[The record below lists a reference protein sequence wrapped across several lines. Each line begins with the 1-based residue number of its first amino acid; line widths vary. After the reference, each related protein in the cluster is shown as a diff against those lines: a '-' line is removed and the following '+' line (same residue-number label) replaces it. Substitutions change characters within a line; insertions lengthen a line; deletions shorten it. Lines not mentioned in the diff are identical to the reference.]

1 MSDKIEIN
9 SAYIV
14 ELTSIIEAKK
24 SKELISRIE
33 ELHIADIAE
42 IIEDLSLENAK
53 YLFELISD
61 EEKSAAVLVE
71 LEDDTREDLLEDLSA
86 KEIAKEVI
94 DNLESDD
101 AADIIGELSEDKKE
115 EVLSHIEDEE
125 LASDISDLLNYPE
138 DTAGGLMAKELIKVN
153 ENWNTVQCLKEM
165 RKQAEGIKKV
175 YTIYVVN
182 NNDKLLGLLS
192 LRKLLLTERSTSIKD
207 IITTE
212 IISVK
217 ATTDDKDVA
226 NIMHKYDLV
235 ALPVIDDLGKLI
247 GRITVDDVMDV
258 AKEEAEKDYQMASGI
273 SEDVESGDS
282 VFELTRARLPWLLI
296 GMLGG
301 LLGAEVIGIFDLK
314 KNLELAFFIPLI
326 AAMGG
331 NVGVQSAAIVV
342 QGLANDSLKME
353 NIFQKLI
360 KELGVGLLNGII
372 CSVIILGAAFGLGYS
387 MELSFT
393 VSISL
398 LAVIVFA
405 AIFGTFIPLTL
416 EKYKIDP
423 ALATGPF
430 ITTVNDVLG
439 LFIYFWIGQ
448 AILGQAIL

>member
-9 SAYIV
+9 STYIDD
-14 ELTSIIEAKK
+14 LTTLIEAQN
-24 SKELISRIE
+24 SKELISRIV
-33 ELHIADIAE
+33 ELHVADIAE
-42 IIEDLSLENAK
+42 IIEGLSLENAK
-53 YLFELISD
+53 ELFELITD

-71 LEDDTREDLLEDLSA
+71 LEDDTREELLEDLSA

-101 AADIIGELSEDKKE
+101 AADLIGELSENKKE
-115 EVLSHIEDEE
+115 EVLSHIEDED
-125 LASDISDLLNYPE
+125 LASDISDLLTYPE

-153 ENWNTVQCLKEM
+153 KNWNTLQCLREM
-165 RKQAEGIKKV
+165 RKQAEHVKQV
-175 YTIYVVN
+175 HTIYVVN
-182 NNDKLLGLLS
+182 DNDILLGSMS
-192 LRKLLLTERSTSIKD
+192 LRRLLLTETNTPIKEIIRTD
-207 IITTE
+207 IIAVNATE
-212 IISVK
+212 
-217 ATTDDKDVA
+217 DDEDVA
-226 NIMHKYDLV
+226 NIMNKYDLIV
-235 ALPVIDDLGKLI
+235 LPVVNVDNKLI
-247 GRITVDDVMDV
+247 GRITIDDVMDV
-258 AKEEAEKDYQMASGI
+258 VKEEAEKDYQMASGI

-282 VFELTRARLPWLLI
+282 VWALTRARLPWLLI
-296 GMLGG
+296 GMIGG
-301 LLGAEVIGIFDLK
+301 LLGAKVIEVFDLK
-314 KNLELAFFIPLI
+314 ENLELAFFIPLI

-353 NIFQKLI
+353 NLFQKLI

-387 MELSFT
+387 MELSLT

-405 AIFGTFIPLTL
+405 AVFGTFIPLTL

-439 LFIYFWIGQ
+439 LFIYFWIGR

>member
-1 MSDKIEIN
+1 MSDKLEIN
-9 SAYIV
+9 SVYIDQ
-14 ELTSIIEAKK
+14 LTALIEANN
-24 SKELISRIE
+24 SQELIKILD
-33 ELHIADIAE
+33 ELHSADIAE
-42 IIEDLSLENAK
+42 IIEYLSSENTKHLYDLIA
-53 YLFELISD
+53 D

-71 LEDDTREDLLEDLSA
+71 LEDDTREDLLANLTA
-86 KEIAKEVI
+86 KEIAEEVI

-115 EVLSHIEDEE
+115 EVLSHVEDIEH
-125 LASDISDLLNYPE
+125 ASDISDLLTYPE

-153 ENWNTVQCLKEM
+153 ENWNTFQCLKEM
-165 RKQAEGIKKV
+165 RKQAEDIKKV
-175 YTIYVVN
+175 YTIYVVDDN
-182 NNDKLLGLLS
+182 NKLLGLMS
-192 LRKLLLTERSTSIKD
+192 LRKLLLTETSTAIKD
-207 IITTE
+207 IIYTD

-217 ATTDDKDVA
+217 VNEDDEHVA
-226 NIMHKYDLV
+226 NIMNKYDLI
-235 ALPVIDDLGKLI
+235 ALPVVNDSNQLL
-247 GRITVDDVMDV
+247 GRITIDDVMDV

-273 SEDVESGDS
+273 SEDVESSDT
-282 VFELTRARLPWLLI
+282 VWELTRARLPWLLI

-301 LLGAEVIGIFDLK
+301 LLGAKVIGIFDLER
-314 KNLELAFFIPLI
+314 NFELAFFIPLI

-360 KELGVGLLNGII
+360 KELGIGLLNGII

-387 MELSFT
+387 MELSMT

-398 LAVIVFA
+398 LAVIIFA
-405 AIFGTFIPLTL
+405 ALFGTFIPLTL

-448 AILGQAIL
+448 MIL

>member
-1 MSDKIEIN
+1 MSDRIKIN
-9 SAYIV
+9 STYIEKIANLIDV
-14 ELTSIIEAKK
+14 NNSIELSV
-24 SKELISRIE
+24 LIAD
-33 ELHIADIAE
+33 LHIADIAE
-42 IIEDLSLENAK
+42 IIEGISPNNAHFLFDLIE
-53 YLFELISD
+53 

-71 LEDDTREDLLEDLSA
+71 LEDDTREELLSDLTPR
-86 KEIAKEVI
+86 EIAEEVI

-101 AADIIGELSEDKKE
+101 AADVIGGLAEKKKE
-115 EVLSHIEDEE
+115 EVLSHIEDIEH
-125 LASDISDLLNYPE
+125 ASDISDLLTYPE

-153 ENWNTVQCLKEM
+153 ENWNTFQCLKEM
-165 RKQAEGIKKV
+165 RKQAEDIKKV
-175 YTIYVVN
+175 YTIYVVDDN
-182 NNDKLLGLLS
+182 NKLLGLMS
-192 LRKLLLTERSTSIKD
+192 LRKLLLTETSTAIKD
-207 IITTE
+207 IIYTD

-217 ATTDDKDVA
+217 VNEDDEHVA
-226 NIMHKYDLV
+226 NIMNKYDLI
-235 ALPVIDDLGKLI
+235 ALPVVNDLNQLL
-247 GRITVDDVMDV
+247 GRITIDDVMDV

-273 SEDVESGDS
+273 SEDIESSDT
-282 VFELTRARLPWLLI
+282 VWELTRARLPWLLI

-301 LLGAEVIGIFDLK
+301 LLGAKVIGIFDLER
-314 KNLELAFFIPLI
+314 NFELAFFIPLI

-387 MELSFT
+387 MELSMT

-398 LAVIVFA
+398 LAVIIFA
-405 AIFGTFIPLTL
+405 ALFGTFIPLTL

-448 AILGQAIL
+448 MIL